1 MAASISRTTSCRLIT
16 EIRWASG
23 KATRWCIDTLGFNER
38 FWFTNGGLPHTEKL
52 HLTER
57 LSRPDFNTLKYEVR
71 VDDPGAYTRP
81 WSGGWTL
88 QWVPD
93 QEIEEYFCDEY
104 NRDNER

>member
-1 MAASISRTTSCRLIT
+1 M
-16 EIRWASG
+16 G
-23 KATRWCIDTLGFNER
+23 KWEGDTLVIDTLGFNER
-38 FWFTNGGLPHTEKL
+38 FWFTNGGLPHTENL

-81 WSGGWTL
+81 WSGGLTL
-88 QWVPD
+88 QWIPN

-104 NRDNER
+104 NRDNEH